1 MSLLFESCTL
11 GLVFIR
17 FSRPG
22 KRALTVLFSDT
33 ATLAPLPLE
42 APAAASQQGQ
52 GQEAPLLAL
61 SFRITELT
69 CVRRVMP
76 DASVVC
82 SSPPTPLFTQI

>member
-1 MSLLFESCTL
+1 VALLFESCTL

-33 ATLAPLPLE
+33 ATLAPATPALPS
-42 APAAASQQGQ
+42 PAAAAAT
-52 GQEAPLLAL
+52 APVSSPPPALAL

-69 CVRRVMP
+69 
-76 DASVVC
+76 
-82 SSPPTPLFTQI
+82 